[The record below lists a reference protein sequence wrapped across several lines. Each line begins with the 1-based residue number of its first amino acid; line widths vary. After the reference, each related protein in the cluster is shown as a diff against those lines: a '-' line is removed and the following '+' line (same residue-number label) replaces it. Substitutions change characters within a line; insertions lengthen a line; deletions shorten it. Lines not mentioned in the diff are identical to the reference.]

1 VFRLPREDDRVDASD
16 LGLLLLRLV
25 VGLTFAAHGGQKAFG
40 WWHGP
45 GWAGWQNAIGR
56 MGFRPITLFAALSVG
71 AELTGGVL
79 LVLGMLTPLAAA
91 LLVAQS
97 VVIIVKVHA
106 PSGFWNKSSGIE
118 FPLALGTAA
127 LVLGLTG
134 PGAVSFDA
142 VEGLTASDAVR
153 IVLVIAG
160 IVCGAIA
167 LAVPTAGA
175 RSSDSAKPTATAR

>member
-1 VFRLPREDDRVDASD
+1 MDASD

-45 GWAGWQNAIGR
+45 GWIGWQNAIGR
-56 MGFRPITLFAALSVG
+56 MGFRPIGLFAGLSVM
-71 AELTGGVL
+71 AELVGGL
-79 LVLGMLTPLAAA
+79 FLALGMLTPLAAA
-91 LLVAQS
+91 ILVAQS
-97 VVIIVKVHA
+97 VVIVIKVHA

-118 FPLALGTAA
+118 FPLTLGMGA

-142 VEGLTASDAVR
+142 VEGLTPSDTVR

-167 LAVPTAGA
+167 LAIPTATP
-175 RSSDSAKPTATAR
+175 RSDSANPTATAR

>member
-1 VFRLPREDDRVDASD
+1 MKFVDASD

-45 GWAGWQNAIGR
+45 GWIGWQNAIGR
-56 MGFRPITLFAALSVG
+56 MGFRPVGLFAALSVA
-71 AELTGGVL
+71 AELVGGL
-79 LVLGMLTPLAAA
+79 FLAAGILTPLAAA
-91 LLVAQS
+91 ILVAQT
-97 VVIIVKVHA
+97 VVIVVKVHA

-118 FPLALGTAA
+118 FPLALGVAA
-127 LVLGLTG
+127 LAIGLTG

-142 VEGLTASDAVR
+142 VEGLSASDTVR

-160 IVCGAIA
+160 LLCGAIA
-167 LAVPTAGA
+167 LAVPTATT
-175 RSSDSAKPTATAR
+175 SSDSTGPAATAR

>member
-1 VFRLPREDDRVDASD
+1 MGVDHAGVDASD

-56 MGFRPITLFAALSVG
+56 MGFRPIGLFAGLSVG
-71 AELTGGVL
+71 AELLGGL
-79 LVLGMLTPLAAA
+79 LLAFGMLTPLAAA
-91 LLVAQS
+91 ILVAQS
-97 VVIIVKVHA
+97 VVIVIKVHA

-118 FPLALGTAA
+118 FPLTLGTAA

-142 VEGLTASDAVR
+142 VEGLAPSDTVR
-153 IVLVIAG
+153 IVLAIAG
-160 IVCGAIA
+160 LICGVIA
-167 LAVPTAGA
+167 LAIPTASPT
-175 RSSDSAKPTATAR
+175 SSDSANPTATAR